1 MARPVET
8 HCERKGA
15 GERQIDF
22 TPLRRSRGSVGF
34 SANRRRSRRAAARRA
49 RSLAVLRRSR
59 PIADDRTRT
68 DSIAI
73 GETHVH
79 AEEALALSEVDAQ
92 PPRGADEALDFIL
105 VLEVDVGVLV
115 APTDVGERMQHR
127 DRSTRLTDAI
137 RSIGLD
143 ATADVTPSEAPGSV
157 TGENRCARIF
167 QPPTKNAKVIN
178 PPRAKDRGP
187 VRGSVTQKI
196 SR

>member
-1 MARPVET
+1 MARAVET

-34 SANRRRSRRAAARRA
+34 PRTGGAPDARRRGERD
-49 RSLAVLRRSR
+49 RSPSFVDRDRSR
-59 PIADDRTRT
+59 TTGRERIRSR
-68 DSIAI
+68 S

-143 ATADVTPSEAPGSV
+143 ATADVTPREAPGGV

-167 QPPTKNAKVIN
+167 QPPTTKNAKVIN
-178 PPRAKDRGP
+178 PPRGRNPRIEGL
-187 VRGSVTQKI
+187 
-196 SR
+196 

>member
-1 MARPVET
+1 MILRRFVALAGASDFPRTGGAPNAR
-8 HCERKGA
+8 RR
-15 GERQIDF
+15 GERDRSPSFVDRDRSQTTGRERI
-22 TPLRRSRGSVGF
+22 RSRS
-34 SANRRRSRRAAARRA
+34 
-49 RSLAVLRRSR
+49 
-59 PIADDRTRT
+59 
-68 DSIAI
+68 

-143 ATADVTPSEAPGSV
+143 ATADVTPREAPGGV

-178 PPRAKDRGP
+178 PPRAPTWEKSKDRGS